1 MLHPYYL
8 FLITALACGSSA
20 AKADDGSLTRGRDFD
35 TASAAAA
42 SDGGVSVTVSV
53 RTNGLRV
60 NSSSSITL
68 LDNGKPIF
76 GPETRRD
83 AAWRQQVRALG
94 RGPHDLR
101 VECGHE
107 NSKPVFCR
115 LEIEEQRAEGS
126 ATPAR

>member
-1 MLHPYYL
+1 MLHPYY
-8 FLITALACGSSA
+8 FVLITVLAYGSSA
-20 AKADDGSLTRGRDFD
+20 AKADDGAVTQGRDFD
-35 TASAAAA
+35 TASVAAAT
-42 SDGGVSVTVSV
+42 DGGLSITVSV

-60 NSSSSITL
+60 NSTSSITL
-68 LDNGKPIF
+68 RDNGKPIF
-76 GPETRRD
+76 GPETRPD
-83 AAWRQQVRALG
+83 AAWRQQVRAFG

-126 ATPAR
+126 SGAGR

>member
-1 MLHPYYL
+1 MLYPYYIL
-8 FLITALACGSSA
+8 LICVLTFGAST
-20 AKADDGSLTRGRDFD
+20 AKADDASLTRGRDFD
-35 TASAAAA
+35 TASAATE
-42 SDGGVSVTVSV
+42 GGVSVTVSV

-76 GPETRRD
+76 GPETRPD
-83 AAWRQQVRALG
+83 AAWRQQVRAPG

-101 VECGHE
+101 VDCGHA

-115 LEIEEQRAEGS
+115 LEIEDQRAEG
-126 ATPAR
+126 PAGPER